1 MFNVKVVSVP
11 VKVISAVQIKV
22 VTVELYAS
30 AKIEVSLLDADKRII
45 ERKALVISG
54 QEYQGWNEDSY
65 LEALILT
72 KLNLTKLPEE
82 QTTPAGTSTDTGGNS
97 GDGNN

>member
-65 LEALILT
+65 LESLILT

-82 QTTPAGTSTDTGGNS
+82 PTTPAGTPTDTGGNS